1 MLFTDQELLNLNARG
16 LIPGPQE
23 SEQEFLQRLKKLEAV
38 SVEGTPLSQ
47 TDWEEA
53 LAVLEPLY
61 GVRPDWIKAYYSN
74 RKLPFWQAA
83 ATWIEESIPSIQLKT
98 PFQTGSYYKLYSRK
112 EVLAHEAV
120 HAARTAFN
128 EPRFE
133 EIFAYRTSTSFLPRW
148 IGPLFRRSWESYALM
163 ILLPLLATPL
173 FSLPLLAI
181 ALGSLRLAHAHWHL
195 YCCAKRLK
203 LLVDNPDAVLLRL
216 TDREILM
223 FGRMS
228 EESIKSYVTGGA
240 YLRLRMLHLV
250 INSRCSK

>member
-1 MLFTDQELLNLNARG
+1 MLFTDQELLKLNARG

-23 SEQEFLQRLKKLEAV
+23 SEQEFLLRLKKLEAV
-38 SVEGTPLSQ
+38 GVEGTPVSQ
-47 TDWEEA
+47 ADWEEA
-53 LAVLEPLY
+53 HAVIGPLY
-61 GVRPDWIKAYYSN
+61 GIRPDWIKAYYSN

-83 ATWIEESIPSIQLKT
+83 ATWIEESIPSVQLKT
-98 PFQTGSYYKLYSRK
+98 PFQKGSYYKLYARK

-148 IGPLFRRSWESYALM
+148 IGPLFRHSWESYALM
-163 ILLPLLATPL
+163 VLLPLLATPL

-195 YCCAKRLK
+195 FCCVQRLK
-203 LLVDNPDAVLLRL
+203 RLVDNPDAFLLRL
-216 TDREILM
+216 TDKEILM
-223 FGRMS
+223 FARMS
-228 EESIKSYVTGGA
+228 EEAIKSYVNGGDF
-240 YLRLRMLHLV
+240 LRLRILLLLL
-250 INSRCSK
+250 NSRCSK